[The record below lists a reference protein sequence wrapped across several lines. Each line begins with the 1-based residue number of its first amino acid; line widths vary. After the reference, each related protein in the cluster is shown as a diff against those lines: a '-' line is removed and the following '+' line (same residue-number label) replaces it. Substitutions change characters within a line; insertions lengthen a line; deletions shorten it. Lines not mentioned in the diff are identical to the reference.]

1 MRTRTITATALAAA
15 ALAAGPATA
24 QNTGQDFTDTAG
36 DVTTQAAGVYY
47 VAPDILSGRVLFTDG
62 NDFAATGDDLLGFYA
77 TVDSKPAA
85 GITSELFS
93 VTDSV
98 TQVVESDFLGFWINT
113 DGNTATGASPGTIAL
128 GADARIVV
136 EGVTGGQPSTARVDT
151 WSGTAWTTSQITATV
166 VKVNTDFGVVIAP
179 QAIGLR
185 RGGTLAYEV
194 VTTNESSN
202 ATAPNDTDFA
212 PDAGQP
218 LAFTLPTLQTAT
230 VQSPA
235 AATTQ
240 ARSVGTDR
248 ATLAGTVDPRGQG
261 LTWWF
266 EWGTTTRYGKR
277 TPRVTIPAG
286 QTGVRAV
293 TARLAGL
300 RSGARY
306 HYRLVAEPASGA
318 AVAGANIS
326 VRTANLDRL
335 VLAAN
340 PDGACQGGV
349 CRITGFSVAV
359 RGRDGDTNR
368 PLGLRPGTVRAT
380 VRCLSGCSVNTRFRL
395 SGRNTLRAQI
405 GRLVGGRSLPSG
417 ATIEVRVTGGARW
430 MGAAYRATFVRSRL
444 VERTCEIR
452 PGGRTTCTTA

>member
-15 ALAAGPATA
+15 ALAGGPAAA
-24 QNTGQDFTDTAG
+24 QNTGQEFTDAIG
-36 DVTTQAAGVYY
+36 DVATQAGGVYY
-47 VAPDILSGRVLFTDG
+47 VTPDIISGRVLFTDG

-93 VTDSV
+93 VVENGQT
-98 TQVVESDFLGFWINT
+98 VESDYLGVWINT
-113 DGNTATGASPGTIAL
+113 DGNAATGASPGTVAL
-128 GADARIVV
+128 GADARIVIT
-136 EGVTGGQPSTARVDT
+136 GVVGGQPSTARVDT
-151 WSGTAWTTSQITATV
+151 WSGTAWITSQITASV
-166 VKVNTDFGVVIAP
+166 VKVNTDFGVVLAP
-179 QAIGLR
+179 QSLGLQ
-185 RGGTLAYEV
+185 RGARFAYQV
-194 VTTNESSN
+194 VTTNESVS
-202 ATAPNDTDFA
+202 AQAPNGADFTPDT
-212 PDAGQP
+212 GEP
-218 LAFTLPTLQTAT
+218 LAFTLPALGPPVT

-248 ATLAGTVDPRGQG
+248 ATLAGTVDPHGQG

-368 PLGLRPGTVRAT
+368 PLVLRPGAVRAT
-380 VRCLSGCSVNTRFRL
+380 VRCLSGCSVSTRFRL

-444 VERTCEIR
+444 VERICEIR